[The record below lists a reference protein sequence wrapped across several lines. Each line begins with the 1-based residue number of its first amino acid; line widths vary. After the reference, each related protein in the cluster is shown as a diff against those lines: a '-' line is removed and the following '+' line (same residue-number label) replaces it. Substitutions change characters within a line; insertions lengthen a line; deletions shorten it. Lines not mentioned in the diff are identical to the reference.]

1 MVKKSVSG
9 KFAFCLAVSVLF
21 VFSFEGTFS
30 AQSSPNSCLDCH
42 TSVTDLKK
50 ITLELEKSKPKKSSE
65 TAGEG

>member
-1 MVKKSVSG
+1 MVKKGVSG
-9 KFAFCLAVSVLF
+9 KFAFCLAVSALF
-21 VFSFEGTFS
+21 VFSFEAAFS
-30 AQSSPNSCLDCH
+30 APSSPNSCLECH

>member
-1 MVKKSVSG
+1 MVKKGVSG
-9 KFAFCLAVSVLF
+9 KFAFCLAVSALF
-21 VFSFEGTFS
+21 IFSFKTAFS

-42 TSVTDLKK
+42 TSVANLKK

>member
-9 KFAFCLAVSVLF
+9 TFAFCLAVSVLF
-21 VFSFEGTFS
+21 VFSFEAAFS
-30 AQSSPNSCLDCH
+30 APSSPNSCLECH

>member
-1 MVKKSVSG
+1 MVKKGVSG
-9 KFAFCLAVSVLF
+9 KFAFYLAVSILF
-21 VFSFEGTFS
+21 VFSFEAAFS
-30 AQSSPNSCLDCH
+30 APSSPNSCLECH